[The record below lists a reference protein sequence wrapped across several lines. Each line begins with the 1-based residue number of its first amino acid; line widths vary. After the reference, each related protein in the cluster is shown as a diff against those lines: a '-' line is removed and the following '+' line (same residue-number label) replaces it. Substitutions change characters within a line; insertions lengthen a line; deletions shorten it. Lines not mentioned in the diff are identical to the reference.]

1 MSSKAYLVLENGKVF
16 SGEAFGAAGTVTA
29 EVVFTT
35 GMASY
40 LETLTEKSYFGQ
52 IVVQTFPLIGNYG
65 VIPADFE
72 GSDIGPSGYIV
83 KEWCEAPSNFRA
95 EGDLDTFLKERG
107 VVGLCGIDTRALTK
121 MIRENGVMNGVIT
134 TEPEKVDF
142 DALKAYRVKDA
153 VKSVSVKQVETFE
166 NPDKK
171 CTVAVIDYG
180 MLKSVRT
187 KLEQFGAEVIV
198 CPHDIK
204 AAQLREMHVDGIV
217 LSDGPGDPTENETVI
232 ENLKEIMTMGIPM
245 FGIGMGHE
253 VLALANGFETE
264 KLVYGHRGSSQP
276 VKDRTTGRVYVTS
289 QNHGYAVK
297 ADSICSEIAEEY
309 FVNVNDKTCEGICY
323 TKIPAFTVQFMP
335 DASHGFTGTTFL
347 FEKFFDMI
355 EKNGE
360 QA

>member
-1 MSSKAYLVLENGKVF
+1 MLGANVLQSLNGSVNAVWVGRLLGEAAIAATSNANLVLF
-16 SGEAFGAAGTVTA
+16 LLLGT
-29 EVVFTT
+29 
-35 GMASY
+35 
-40 LETLTEKSYFGQ
+40 
-52 IVVQTFPLIGNYG
+52 
-65 VIPADFE
+65 
-72 GSDIGPSGYIV
+72 
-83 KEWCEAPSNFRA
+83 
-95 EGDLDTFLKERG
+95 
-107 VVGLCGIDTRALTK
+107 
-121 MIRENGVMNGVIT
+121 
-134 TEPEKVDF
+134 
-142 DALKAYRVKDA
+142 
-153 VKSVSVKQVETFE
+153 
-166 NPDKK
+166 
-171 CTVAVIDYG
+171 
-180 MLKSVRT
+180 
-187 KLEQFGAEVIV
+187 
-198 CPHDIK
+198 
-204 AAQLREMHVDGIV
+204 
-217 LSDGPGDPTENETVI
+217 
-232 ENLKEIMTMGIPM
+232 M

-360 QA
+360 QG